1 MTGSE
6 KTPLWRSIAQAL
18 GADISAGLYGAG
30 QKLPTE
36 AALALRFGV
45 NRHTVRAAIAHLA
58 AQNIVHARRGA
69 GVFVTQAVA
78 DYPLGPRVRFH
89 QNVAATGRL
98 PSRQITRAE
107 TLPCSAA
114 EALALGLQAGAAVH
128 IIEGVSLADAQP
140 LALFRSVFPARLT
153 GLLAALQAHP
163 SVTVALAVCGVPD
176 YTRLETRITAH
187 LADGLQALAL
197 HIPQGAPL
205 LRTVA
210 INVDSGGEA
219 IEYGQTWFA
228 ADRVALVLAG
238 QDDLSQIRRISALP
252 ADQKG

>member
-1 MTGSE
+1 MTRGE

-18 GADISAGLYGAG
+18 QADINAGLYAAG

-58 AQNIVHARRGA
+58 ERNIVHTRRGA
-69 GVFVTQAVA
+69 GVFVAQVVA

-89 QNVAATGRL
+89 QNIAATGRL

-114 EALALGLQAGAAVH
+114 EAVALGLPLGAAVH
-128 IIEGVSLADAQP
+128 VIEGVSLADAQP

-153 GLLAALQAHP
+153 GLLAALQAHS
-163 SVTVALAVCGVPD
+163 SVTVALAACGVLD
-176 YTRLETRITAH
+176 YTRRETRITAH

-205 LRTVA
+205 LRTIA
-210 INVDSGGEA
+210 INDDSAGGA
-219 IEYGQTWFA
+219 VEYGLTWFA
-228 ADRVALVLAG
+228 ADRVALVLTG
-238 QDDLSQIRRISALP
+238 RDDLSQIRGIPTLGAE
-252 ADQKG
+252 QKG

>member
-1 MTGSE
+1 MTRGQ

-18 GADISAGLYGAG
+18 GTDIAAGLYGAG

-69 GVFVTQAVA
+69 GVFVAQVVA

-98 PSRQITRAE
+98 PSRQLTRAE
-107 TLPCSAA
+107 TLPCRAD
-114 EALALGLQAGAAVH
+114 EALALGLPLGAAVH
-128 IIEGVSLADAQP
+128 VIEGVSLADAQP
-140 LALFRSVFPARLT
+140 LALFRSVFPARLE
-153 GLLAALQAHP
+153 GLLPALQAMP
-163 SVTVALAVCGVPD
+163 SVTAALAACGVPD
-176 YTRLETRITAH
+176 YTRRETRITAH

-197 HIPQGAPL
+197 RIAQGAPL
-205 LRTVA
+205 LRTTS
-210 INVDSGGEA
+210 INVDGAGA
-219 IEYGQTWFA
+219 AVEYGQTWFA
-228 ADRVALVLAG
+228 ADRVALMLAG
-238 QDDLSQIRRISALP
+238 DSVSQIRSNAALG
-252 ADQKG
+252 AD